1 MDARRARIVLGV
13 DNDAGPDEIRRAF
26 RAHALMSHPD
36 RGGDRVTFELVRLAF
51 ETLQRERRTPQHSR

>member
-26 RAHALMSHPD
+26 RMLALDSHPD

-51 ETLQRERRTPQHSR
+51 ETLRRVDAGSQRSR